1 MGIHDFP
8 SALGE
13 FIKSRRYRLQPE
25 HAGIKPLPGRRRT
38 PGLRREEVA
47 YLANVSVTY
56 YTWLEQ
62 GRERNPS
69 PEILSQISQALQLD
83 ADERKHLFDLAA
95 PDPVRHHIAPKP
107 EQPDTVLLHN
117 LVNQLRYPSFIA
129 NEVADVIVWNRGAEL
144 VIADFGHLP
153 ANERNMGTLL
163 FLDPEYPKRLVN
175 WEDYARYITAL
186 IRASFDHHKDNPMY
200 MERFE
205 RLKRNS
211 EDFIRFWELH
221 EIRQKS
227 SAVPI
232 KYRLEDG
239 LELSFT
245 IHCAA
250 AIDNDP
256 GLHWCF
262 LVPIP
267 GTGTEERL
275 IHLQAQ
281 NAELSSQA

>member
-1 MGIHDFP
+1 ME
-8 SALGE
+8 SQRSSSSLGE
-13 FIKSRRYRLQPE
+13 FIKTRRYRLQPE
-25 HAGIKPLPGRRRT
+25 AAGIKPFPGRRRT

-62 GRERNPS
+62 GREINPS
-69 PEILSQISQALQLD
+69 PDVLSHISQALQLD
-83 ADERKHLFDLAA
+83 EDERKHLFDLAA
-95 PDPVRHHIAPKP
+95 PDPVSFSMASKP
-107 EQPDTVLLHN
+107 DKPDVGFLQN
-117 LVNQLRYPSFIA
+117 LVDQLRYPSFIA
-129 NEVADVIVWNRGAEL
+129 NEVADMIVWNRGAEL
-144 VIADFGHLP
+144 VVADFGRLP
-153 ANERNMGTLL
+153 ESERNMVTLL

-175 WEDYARYITAL
+175 WEEFARYMTAL
-186 IRASFDHHKDNPMY
+186 IRASFDRYKDNPMY

-211 EDFIRFWELH
+211 EDFVRLWEWH

-227 SAVPI
+227 TVSVH
-232 KYRLEDG
+232 YRLPDG
-239 LELSFT
+239 QKLEFT

-262 LVPIP
+262 FVPTP
-267 GTGTEERL
+267 GSGTEERL
-275 IHLQAQ
+275 ALLLTQDS
-281 NAELSSQA
+281 ESSPSS

>member
-1 MGIHDFP
+1 MQNRHFS
-8 SALGE
+8 SALGD

-25 HAGIKPLPGRRRT
+25 KAGIKPFLGRRRT

-62 GRERNPS
+62 GRETNPS
-69 PEILSQISQALQLD
+69 PEVLAQISQALQLD
-83 ADERKHLFDLAA
+83 GDEQKHLFNLANL
-95 PDPVRHHIAPKP
+95 DPVRHHLTPKP
-107 EQPDTVLLHN
+107 EQPDTVLLQN
-117 LVNQLRYPSFIA
+117 LVDQLRYPSYIA
-129 NEVADVIVWNRGAEL
+129 NELADVIVWNRGAEL

-175 WEDYARYITAL
+175 WEDYARYMTAL
-186 IRASFDHHKDNPMY
+186 IRASFDFYKENPMY

-205 RLKRNS
+205 HLKRNS
-211 EDFIRFWELH
+211 KDFIRLWELH
-221 EIRQKS
+221 EIRQKR
-227 SAVPI
+227 SAVPVQ
-232 KYRLEDG
+232 YRFPDG
-239 LELSFT
+239 LELAFT
-245 IHCAA
+245 IHCAT

-262 LVPIP
+262 MVPVP

-275 IHLQAQ
+275 ATLLTQD
-281 NAELSSQA
+281 AEPSSQA